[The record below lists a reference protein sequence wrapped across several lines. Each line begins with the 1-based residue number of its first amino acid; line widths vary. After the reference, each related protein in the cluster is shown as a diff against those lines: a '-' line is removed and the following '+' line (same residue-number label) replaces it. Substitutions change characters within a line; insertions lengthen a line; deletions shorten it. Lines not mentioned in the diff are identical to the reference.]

1 MSDDSS
7 RFSRLIREL
16 RRRRVYRTAAL
27 YIIGAWVVIE
37 AAELTFSTFR
47 FPDWSLRGLFVA
59 ALLGFPVALIFGWM
73 FEITDRGIVRTA
85 RETHT
90 DPDDLDLRLRSKD
103 YVILAA
109 LVVVLMAI
117 TGGVFINVPQQV
129 EDTAVTTPIENIA
142 ANLAQA
148 PKNSIAVLPFV
159 NMSDDKANEYF
170 SDGMTEE
177 ILDDLAKLESLHVA
191 ARTSSFF
198 FKDKQYTIDQV
209 GDLLGVRYALE
220 GSVRKSGDQV
230 RITAQLI
237 DVDSGFHLWSE
248 TWDRE
253 LRDIFAVQDDIARRI
268 VDALQIE
275 LGAEEI
281 ERLESSPPTT
291 DLAAYDLYLRGQAAF
306 AGRGEASI
314 RQAIEFFDEAV
325 ARDRDFAEAHA
336 ALGAAYAILQ
346 EYSDMSEEEAFALA
360 EPALGQA
367 LQLDSS
373 LGNAYAAQ
381 GYINMRRWN
390 WIYADAAF
398 TTALAY
404 EPGSAQIRQWYSNFL
419 NDVAWQQDGLGE
431 ALRTYAFDPV
441 SPGANIVLALN
452 YLWAG
457 PAFNEHVIQHLLTA
471 QSLGYAGSLGD
482 LLVFVVNLRRADY
495 DQALQRYSYA
505 LQSHDRDSDWVQ
517 PFVLSMEA
525 LSSQETGHESRVAEA
540 VAAMSDARQ
549 AASISASNHFLF
561 LLLLDQV
568 EAAFDVAEA
577 ALGDRGLAY
586 VWFLMPEAASFRSHE
601 RFVPLLEK
609 IGLIDYWRKKGA
621 YPDICQPAGD
631 TYICA

>member
-90 DPDDLDLRLRSKD
+90 DPEDLDLRLRSKD

-220 GSVRKSGDQV
+220 GSVRKSGV
-230 RITAQLI
+230 RARRGVSCCRRTPAETSKGRTFHNASARITALEEQH
-237 DVDSGFHLWSE
+237 VVHRA
-248 TWDRE
+248 RE
-253 LRDIFAVQDDIARRI
+253 PKAFYEVASAV
-268 VDALQIE
+268 
-275 LGAEEI
+275 
-281 ERLESSPPTT
+281 TT
-291 DLAAYDLYLRGQAAF
+291 T
-306 AGRGEASI
+306 AG
-314 RQAIEFFDEAV
+314 
-325 ARDRDFAEAHA
+325 
-336 ALGAAYAILQ
+336 
-346 EYSDMSEEEAFALA
+346 
-360 EPALGQA
+360 
-367 LQLDSS
+367 SS
-373 LGNAYAAQ
+373 LVT
-381 GYINMRRWN
+381 IEM
-390 WIYADAAF
+390 
-398 TTALAY
+398 L
-404 EPGSAQIRQWYSNFL
+404 
-419 NDVAWQQDGLGE
+419 GLG
-431 ALRTYAFDPV
+431 
-441 SPGANIVLALN
+441 S
-452 YLWAG
+452 
-457 PAFNEHVIQHLLTA
+457 
-471 QSLGYAGSLGD
+471 
-482 LLVFVVNLRRADY
+482 
-495 DQALQRYSYA
+495 
-505 LQSHDRDSDWVQ
+505 
-517 PFVLSMEA
+517 
-525 LSSQETGHESRVAEA
+525 
-540 VAAMSDARQ
+540 
-549 AASISASNHFLF
+549 
-561 LLLLDQV
+561 
-568 EAAFDVAEA
+568 
-577 ALGDRGLAY
+577 
-586 VWFLMPEAASFRSHE
+586 
-601 RFVPLLEK
+601 K
-609 IGLIDYWRKKGA
+609 
-621 YPDICQPAGD
+621 
-631 TYICA
+631 